1 MPGRRETVELLQ
13 KLLILHYM
21 EGGVPAALM
30 EQVEEILKRLGKW
43 FPDPQLPNE
52 SQGYM

>member
-21 EGGVPAALM
+21 EGGVPEALA
-30 EQVEEILKRLGKW
+30 EQVEEILKGLGEW
-43 FPDPQLPNE
+43 FPDPRLFVIRPI
-52 SQGYM
+52 